1 MEDGYIYG
9 DSTVAGGRP
18 SHDNDTI
25 MIDTTG
31 RATENQRDIQFEQY
45 EVQSE
50 EEKHEAENRR

>member
-1 MEDGYIYG
+1 MEDGCIYG

-31 RATENQRDIQFEQY
+31 RATEN
-45 EVQSE
+45 
-50 EEKHEAENRR
+50 